1 MLKPPADGFLGAAR
15 YREAVQ
21 PSPEQ
26 LTLSDYLAPLRAR
39 RWLIVAIVVVATAGT
54 YAYSSQ
60 QPEVYEASTKLY
72 LNQNPEAGY
81 SDDRTVEN
89 QATLLRSQDVA
100 RRVAEEAGYRGSPA
114 SLASRMRATRESE
127 ADFITITV
135 QGDSAEEAARL
146 ANAYAKVF
154 IDVRS
159 DDIRGQIERQRQD
172 LREQLERVPQGPRA
186 ASEREQIEANLRQ
199 VEVALRSA
207 QGNATQVDP
216 AAEPGSPVS
225 PTPRRD
231 ALAAF
236 GLSLFGA
243 MLLAYLLHRL
253 DPRLRRVE
261 DAAAIYDRPIMA
273 SVFHDDEIDAF
284 KEGRPVMSE
293 KSIETFRQLR
303 INLDLAALD
312 QPFRMIVVTSA
323 GAGEGKSTVAR
334 NLALAYHEAGRRVAV
349 VDADL
354 RNPRQPGRLGVKVD
368 AGLTDVLSGERSL
381 EETVLGIE
389 VPSRGRAALD
399 RMTAAGVSD
408 NGAGPSQL
416 TLLAAG
422 SQPPNPPAIL
432 ESDATA
438 AVLDTLRGAHD
449 VVIVDTPPLLA
460 VSDAIPLLSRADGVL
475 LVARSGITDRRGAT
489 RTAELISRVPGVNLI
504 GVVVNDL
511 SGAEADAYGYGYGYG
526 YRYGARSDGEASP
539 VGSGRS

>member
-1 MLKPPADGFLGAAR
+1 MKGVRSG
-15 YREAVQ
+15 
-21 PSPEQ
+21 PEQ
-26 LTLSDYLAPLRAR
+26 LTLNDYLAPVRAR
-39 RWLIVAIVVVATAGT
+39 RWLILALVVVATAGA

-60 QPEVYEASTKLY
+60 QPKVYEASTKLY
-72 LNQNPEAGY
+72 LNQNPESGY

-114 SLASRMRATRESE
+114 SLAGRMRATREAE

-135 QGDSAEEAARL
+135 QGDTAAEAARF

-159 DDIRGQIERQRQD
+159 DDIRGQIERQRQE
-172 LREQLERVPQGPRA
+172 LRDQLERVPQGPRA
-186 ASEREQIEANLRQ
+186 AAERAEIEASLRQ

-216 AAEPGSPVS
+216 AAEPGTPISPR
-225 PTPRRD
+225 PRRD

-236 GLSLFGA
+236 ALSLFGA
-243 MLLAYLLHRL
+243 ILLAYLLHRL

-273 SVFHDDEIDAF
+273 SVFHDDEIDMF
-284 KEGRPVMSE
+284 KDGRPVMSE

-354 RNPRQPGRLGVKVD
+354 RNPRQPERLGVKVD
-368 AGLTDVLSGERSL
+368 KGLTHVLAGERAL
-381 EETVLGIE
+381 EDTLVGVEVL
-389 VPSRGRAALD
+389 SRGRAVLD
-399 RMTAAGVSD
+399 RIAGGGGPSP
-408 NGAGPSQL
+408 NGGAPSQL

-422 SQPPNPPAIL
+422 SQPPNPPAVL

-438 AVLDTLRGAHD
+438 AVLDQLRATHD

-460 VSDAIPLLSRADGVL
+460 VSDAIPLLARADGVV

-489 RTAELISRVPGVNLI
+489 RAAELIARVPGVNLI

-526 YRYGARSDGEASP
+526 YGYRYGGREERASAAAADR
-539 VGSGRS
+539 G